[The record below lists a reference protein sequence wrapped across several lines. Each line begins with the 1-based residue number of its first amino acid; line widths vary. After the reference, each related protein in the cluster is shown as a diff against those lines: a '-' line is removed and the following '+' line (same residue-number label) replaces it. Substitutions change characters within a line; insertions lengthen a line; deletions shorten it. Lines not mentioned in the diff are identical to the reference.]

1 MDVQE
6 LLFTALRASAIYVF
20 LLVVLRLLGK
30 RTVGHAT
37 AFDFMV
43 ALILGEVVD
52 EPIYGDVPMAQ
63 ALVAIGVI
71 AGWHYVNSWLSY
83 RSPRFDHLT
92 GGSPTVLIRDGVID
106 RRGMRTERVNHEE
119 LWSMLRLNGIE
130 RLEDV
135 REARLEPDGMLSVVK
150 TDAAQE
156 ARREDVDRA
165 IGKAA

>member
-1 MDVQE
+1 MDAQE

-20 LLVVLRLLGK
+20 LLIVLRILGK

-71 AGWHYVNSWLSY
+71 AAWHYVNSWLSY
-83 RSPRFDHLT
+83 RSPRFDHLA
-92 GGSPTVLIRDGVID
+92 GGSPTVLVRDGVID

-119 LWSMLRLNGIE
+119 LWSMLRLNGID

-135 REARLEPDGMLSVVK
+135 REARLEPDGMLSVLK
-150 TDAAQE
+150 TEAAQE
-156 ARREDVDRA
+156 ARREDVERA
-165 IGKAA
+165 GKAA